1 MGKHSTIGIDLVAMC
16 VNDILSHGAEPLFF
30 LDYFATGR
38 LNVDV
43 AKEVIRG
50 ISTGCKQANCALVG
64 EAHTRHLCYIYC
76 FGHASIHSET
86 NQVIRFTNDCQEP
99 LLAVEGY
106 GRDPNCR
113 HNHRVLWR
121 SRTLPPSYMSLVV
134 SETKLTPIKLHIRNL
149 MQV

>member
-50 ISTGCKQANCALVG
+50 ITTGCKQANCALVG
-64 EAHTRHLCYIYC
+64 EALLHKEHLLYIYSTGTC
-76 FGHASIHSET
+76 T
-86 NQVIRFTNDCQEP
+86 
-99 LLAVEGY
+99 
-106 GRDPNCR
+106 CR
-113 HNHRVLWR
+113 CL
-121 SRTLPPSYMSLVV
+121 
-134 SETKLTPIKLHIRNL
+134 
-149 MQV
+149 

>member
-76 FGHASIHSET
+76 FGTCKCNTQILYSTCLCIVSSFVSILFPQT
-86 NQVIRFTNDCQEP
+86 
-99 LLAVEGY
+99 VEIE
-106 GRDPNCR
+106 
-113 HNHRVLWR
+113 W
-121 SRTLPPSYMSLVV
+121 TQ
-134 SETKLTPIKLHIRNL
+134 NL
-149 MQV
+149 GLRR